1 MKNHKHIDRKDVT
14 PELALE
20 FLLEG
25 NQRFLKNQSYDHNHM
40 EQVKETASGQH
51 PFVAVLS
58 CSDSRVPVELVFD
71 QGFGDVFSVRL
82 AGNVA
87 SPNAIGS
94 LEFSCKVLGSKLIVV
109 MGHTGCGAVKG
120 ACDHIKF
127 GNLEG
132 ILANIQ
138 NSVILETTV
147 SSNRDSKNKDFVDK
161 VTKLNVSH
169 NIREIIIHSE
179 ILRNMLRL
187 GEIGIVGAIY
197 HIESGEVHITEKH
210 FLPQVAV

>member
-1 MKNHKHIDRKDVT
+1 MKAHNVSLEQVT
-14 PELALE
+14 PQIALQ
-20 FLLEG
+20 FLIEG
-25 NQRFLKNQSYDHNHM
+25 NQRFMANDKFEHNHQ
-40 EQVKETASGQH
+40 EKIRATADKQN

-71 QGFGDVFSVRL
+71 QGLGDVFSVRL

-132 ILANIQ
+132 ILENIQ
-138 NSVILETTV
+138 NSVILETSIAKDRT
-147 SSNRDSKNKDFVDK
+147 SSNKDFVNK
-161 VTKLNVSH
+161 VTKLNVNH
-169 NIREIIIHSE
+169 NIREIIMKSE
-179 ILRNMLRL
+179 ILREMLRN
-187 GEIGIVGAIY
+187 GEIGIVGALY
-197 HIESGEVHITEKH
+197 HIESGSVDILEQH
-210 FLPQVAV
+210 FLPPVTV